1 VRSSAARSRYSKS
14 LLFRKHS
21 SLLVAA
27 FLGCLLLSGC
37 KNRGKEQEVAYVS
50 APQAFLRDRVAAVY
64 DKVGTVKNGD
74 RVQILD
80 HDRRFVKIRTTAGLE
95 GWMEQRNLI
104 TQQVYDRLQKL
115 AQQEKND
122 PVQATGVTRNDT
134 NLHVE
139 PGRDTDHLYQISEGA
154 KLGMLKRATIEKGGP
169 APVTKPALKKDSDK
183 EAPKT
188 AMEDWWL
195 VRDQDNHMGWVLGR
209 MIDIDVPLEIAQ
221 YAEGQRIIASFVLNE
236 VSDGEKKV
244 PEYLV
249 VLSEPRDGL
258 PYDYD
263 QVRVFTWNVKRHRYE
278 TAYRERNLMGVLP
291 VRVAKENFDKE
302 GTLPVF
308 ILRVKDDEGKAS
320 EKKYKLNT
328 PIVRR
333 VLAPGEE
340 PQRAAVRKSRKK
352 R

>member
-1 VRSSAARSRYSKS
+1 M
-14 LLFRKHS
+14 
-21 SLLVAA
+21 
-27 FLGCLLLSGC
+27 LLSGC
-37 KNRGKEQEVAYVS
+37 KTRGREQEIAYVS

-80 HDRRFVKIRTTAGLE
+80 RDRRFVKVRTTSGLE

-104 TQQVYDRLQKL
+104 TQQVYDRLLKL
-115 AQQEKND
+115 AQQEKDD

-139 PGRDTDHLYQISEGA
+139 PGRDTDHLYQISEGTKVA
-154 KLGMLKRATIEKGGP
+154 ILKRATVEKAGVAP
-169 APVTKPALKKDSDK
+169 APKLVPKKDSDK
-183 EAPKT
+183 EPPKP

-195 VRDQDNHMGWVLGR
+195 VRDQDHHMGWVLAR
-209 MIDIDVPLEIAQ
+209 MVDIDVPLEIAQ

-236 VSDGEKKV
+236 VSDADKKV

-249 VLSEPRDGL
+249 VLSEPKDGL

-278 TAYRERNLMGVLP
+278 TAYRERNLNGALP
-291 VRVAKENFDKE
+291 VTVSKENFEKE
-302 GTLPVF
+302 GNLPVF
-308 ILRVKDDEGKAS
+308 VLRVKDDNGNVS

-328 PIVRR
+328 PIVKR

-340 PQRAAVRKSRKK
+340 PQRAVVRKKK
-352 R
+352 RQ

>member
-1 VRSSAARSRYSKS
+1 MALFCLS
-14 LLFRKHS
+14 LW
-21 SLLVAA
+21 A
-27 FLGCLLLSGC
+27 C
-37 KNRGKEQEVAYVS
+37 KGGHREQEIAYVS

-74 RVQILD
+74 RVQVLD
-80 HDRRFVKIRTTAGLE
+80 RDRRFVRVRTSSGLE

-139 PGRDTDHLYQISEGA
+139 PGRESDHLYQVSEGA
-154 KLGMLKRATIEKGGP
+154 KLAILKRATVEKTGVIP
-169 APVTKPALKKDSDK
+169 APKPGTKKDSDK
-183 EAPKT
+183 EPSKAV
-188 AMEDWWL
+188 MEDWWL
-195 VRDQDNHMGWVLGR
+195 VRDQDNHIGWVLAR

-236 VSDGEKKV
+236 VQDADKKV

-249 VLSEPRDGL
+249 VLSEPKDGL

-278 TAYRERNLMGVLP
+278 TAYRERNLDGALP
-291 VRVAKENFDKE
+291 VTVGKENFDKE
-302 GTLPVF
+302 GSLPVF
-308 ILRVKDDEGKAS
+308 ILRVKDDIGNVS

-328 PIVRR
+328 PIVKR

-340 PQRAAVRKSRKK
+340 PQKAVVRKKK

>member
-1 VRSSAARSRYSKS
+1 MLVLCLS
-14 LLFRKHS
+14 L
-21 SLLVAA
+21 A
-27 FLGCLLLSGC
+27 GC
-37 KNRGKEQEVAYVS
+37 KRGGREQEIAYVS

-80 HDRRFVKIRTTAGLE
+80 RDRRFAKVRTASGVE

-115 AQQEKND
+115 AQQEKDD

-139 PGRDTDHLYQISEGA
+139 PGRDTDHLYQIAEGA
-154 KLGMLKRATIEKGGP
+154 KVGMLKRATVEKAGGA
-169 APVTKPALKKDSDK
+169 APPKAAAKKDSEK
-183 EAPKT
+183 EPPKAP
-188 AMEDWWL
+188 MEDWWL
-195 VRDQDNHMGWVLGR
+195 VRDQDKHMGWVLGR

-236 VSDGEKKV
+236 VPDAEKKV

-249 VLSEPRDGL
+249 VLSEPKDGL

-278 TAYRERNLMGVLP
+278 TAYRERNLNGVLP
-291 VRVAKENFDKE
+291 VTVSKENFDKE
-302 GTLPVF
+302 GILPVF
-308 ILRVKDDEGKAS
+308 ILRVKDDNGNVS

-328 PIVRR
+328 PIVKR

-340 PQRAAVRKSRKK
+340 PQRAVVRKKK

>member
-1 VRSSAARSRYSKS
+1 LTFPKNLFGYAIVALFCLS
-14 LLFRKHS
+14 LW
-21 SLLVAA
+21 A
-27 FLGCLLLSGC
+27 C
-37 KNRGKEQEVAYVS
+37 KGAHREREIAYVS

-74 RVQILD
+74 RVQVLD
-80 HDRRFVKIRTTAGLE
+80 RDRRFVRVRTSSGLE

-115 AQQEKND
+115 AQQEKDD

-154 KLGMLKRATIEKGGP
+154 KVAMLKRATVEKGGAAP
-169 APVTKPALKKDSDK
+169 APKPNLKKDSDK
-183 EAPKT
+183 EPPKP

-195 VRDQDNHMGWVLGR
+195 VRDQDQHMGWVLGR

-236 VSDGEKKV
+236 VQDTDKKV

-249 VLSEPRDGL
+249 VLSEPKDGL

-278 TAYRERNLMGVLP
+278 TAYRERNLDGALP
-291 VRVAKENFDKE
+291 VTVGKENFDKE
-302 GTLPVF
+302 GSLPVF
-308 ILRVKDDEGKAS
+308 VLRVKDDNGNLS

-328 PIVRR
+328 PIVKR

-340 PQRAAVRKSRKK
+340 PQKAVRKSRKK
-352 R
+352 K